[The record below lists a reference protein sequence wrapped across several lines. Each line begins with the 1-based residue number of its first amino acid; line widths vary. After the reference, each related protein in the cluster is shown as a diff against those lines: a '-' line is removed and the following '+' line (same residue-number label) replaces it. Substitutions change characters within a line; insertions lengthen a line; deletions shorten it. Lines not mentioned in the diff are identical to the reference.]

1 MTNMEHESNAGC
13 ILLCSPLFGMES
25 CKKNHRPGARDF
37 VDSRAQRNTILKQ
50 GHPSFSFPDNLVIPL
65 SKLSITQSRISETRQ
80 TKVSCRA
87 CKVTGSFEKRAFDHG
102 LRITYLVP

>member
-1 MTNMEHESNAGC
+1 MLVAFFFTLHFSVWRAVRRIIDLGPESPWIHG
-13 ILLCSPLFGMES
+13 PKET
-25 CKKNHRPGARDF
+25 
-37 VDSRAQRNTILKQ
+37 VLKQ

-80 TKVSCRA
+80 TKLSCRA
-87 CKVTGSFEKRAFDHG
+87 CKVTGSFEKRAFDHR

>member
-1 MTNMEHESNAGC
+1 MLVAFFFTLHFSVWRAVRNY
-13 ILLCSPLFGMES
+13 
-25 CKKNHRPGARDF
+25 RPGAQVF
-37 VDSRAQRNTILKQ
+37 VDSQAQSNTILKQ

-87 CKVTGSFEKRAFDHG
+87 CKVTGSFEKRPFDHK
-102 LRITYLVP
+102 LRIPYLVP

>member
-1 MTNMEHESNAGC
+1 MLVAFFFTLHFSVWKAVRRIIDLG
-13 ILLCSPLFGMES
+13 P
-25 CKKNHRPGARDF
+25 

-65 SKLSITQSRISETRQ
+65 SKLSITQSRISETLQ
-80 TKVSCRA
+80 TKLSCRA
-87 CKVTGSFEKRAFDHG
+87 CKVTESFEKRAFDQR

>member
-13 ILLCSPLFGMES
+13 ILLYSPLFGMES
-25 CKKNHRPGARDF
+25 CKKNHRPGARVS

-87 CKVTGSFEKRAFDHG
+87 CKVTGSFEKRAFDH
-102 LRITYLVP
+102 R